1 MGVGQVGAGG
11 GPGRR
16 AGRRGRGVSPGH
28 WAESRGVLAREN
40 RGRRWRGPG
49 GGGGRGPSPPG
60 WDGEGAGALGGVSSG
75 SPRHSPRPLSSA
87 ATQTGA
93 RPTWGSGRRAS
104 SARRAHG
111 AQPPPLLPSPGA
123 GAAPPDARPRLGR
136 LGQLARRR
144 SSRCSLA
151 RLPVAAGIAGASLPG
166 AGRGGAEGGAWA
178 RGAGGEGAAP
188 REGGR
193 ERASQRASRAFV
205 RSSSAPRS
213 PPGGRRTH
221 RPRTDSARKP
231 RRSSQVSR
239 PRRPLGAPG
248 TPPRLG
254 WWTLGGESPR
264 APSAIPGPGALTGG
278 WAGSGGGVDT
288 TKAGGGRPEP
298 AGLGGPGPRF
308 VRLST
313 GARMCVSGSSSPDV
327 CGV

>member
-1 MGVGQVGAGG
+1 M
-11 GPGRR
+11 
-16 AGRRGRGVSPGH
+16 
-28 WAESRGVLAREN
+28 
-40 RGRRWRGPG
+40 
-49 GGGGRGPSPPG
+49 
-60 WDGEGAGALGGVSSG
+60 G
-75 SPRHSPRPLSSA
+75 SPRHSPWPLCSA
-87 ATQTGA
+87 ATQIGA

-104 SARRAHG
+104 SARRAGG
-111 AQPPPLLPSPGA
+111 AQLPPLLPSPGA
-123 GAAPPDARPRLGR
+123 GAAPPDARPRLGQ

-151 RLPVAAGIAGASLPG
+151 RSPVAAGIAGASSRG
-166 AGRGGAEGGAWA
+166 AGRGGAERGARA

-193 ERASQRASRAFV
+193 ERASQRASGAFV

-231 RRSSQVSR
+231 RRRSQVSH
-239 PRRPLGAPG
+239 PRRLLGAPG
-248 TPPRLG
+248 TPPLLG
-254 WWTLGGESPR
+254 WWAWGGESPR

-278 WAGSGGGVDT
+278 LAGSRGGVDT
-288 TKAGGGRPEP
+288 TEAGGGRPEP

-313 GARMCVSGSSSPDV
+313 GARMCVCRGLRRRMCVGCERACARGSVQVDDRCV
-327 CGV
+327 RVRV